1 MADWQERGAEEEW
14 DTKPPS
20 RGGKTERR
28 REQRKKK
35 KKMWEHK
42 ESLEHLDLQCE
53 MLEKYRPV
61 CVLIYYEYDKYK
73 NVPTY
78 TA

>member
-14 DTKPPS
+14 DTKEN
-20 RGGKTERR
+20 RGRR
-28 REQRKKK
+28 

-53 MLEKYRPV
+53 MLDKYHLV
-61 CVLIYYEYDKYK
+61 CILMYYEYDKYK

-78 TA
+78 AV